1 MVHLRYY
8 DFLRFS
14 HLTTAPEYL
23 GSVQEQESYS
33 HTGRWIPRT
42 MELFNL
48 DLSTTLDV
56 ALALDV
62 LSHTNDPEVSSESLA
77 NAQLNL
83 QN

>member
-1 MVHLRYY
+1 
-8 DFLRFS
+8 
-14 HLTTAPEYL
+14 
-23 GSVQEQESYS
+23 
-33 HTGRWIPRT
+33 

-62 LSHTNDPEVSSESLA
+62 LGHANDPEVSSESLA

>member
-1 MVHLRYY
+1 MK
-8 DFLRFS
+8 
-14 HLTTAPEYL
+14 
-23 GSVQEQESYS
+23 
-33 HTGRWIPRT
+33 
-42 MELFNL
+42 LFNL

-62 LSHTNDPEVSSESLA
+62 LGHTNDPELSPESLA